1 MKIIENLIFVFTLIG
16 IFYYLF
22 QENRKTLEILES
34 FIKVEL
40 KDHNESRE
48 EMQNRLV
55 NIEREL
61 TQIKYFIVT
70 IKKAYEHLEDVDK
83 KK

>member
-1 MKIIENLIFVFTLIG
+1 MKIIEDFIFIFTLIG

-48 EMQNRLV
+48 EMQNR
-55 NIEREL
+55 N
-61 TQIKYFIVT
+61 
-70 IKKAYEHLEDVDK
+70 
-83 KK
+83 